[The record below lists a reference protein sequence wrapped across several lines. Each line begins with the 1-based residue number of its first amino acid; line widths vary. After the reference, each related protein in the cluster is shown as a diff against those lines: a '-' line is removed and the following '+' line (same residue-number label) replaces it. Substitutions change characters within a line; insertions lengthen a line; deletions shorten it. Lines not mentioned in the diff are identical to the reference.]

1 LTQCA
6 GSAFVQA
13 ENASEAAPMLTLVH
27 SPQSRSTRILWM
39 LEETGLP
46 YDVRYVTISRQDG
59 SGGPDANNPHPA
71 KKVPVLIHDG
81 RPIIESSA
89 ILIHL
94 ADMAPQTGLLPPIGT
109 AARGEALAWVA
120 TYAATYEPILMAQFA
135 GVGDNPMLRR
145 NIGAPETVHAMLRDA
160 LDKSPYL
167 SGEAFTIAD
176 MMFADAAAW
185 FRDLLPP
192 GEAFDAYIARCT
204 QRPARDR
211 AMAKDAK
218 PG

>member
-1 LTQCA
+1 
-6 GSAFVQA
+6 
-13 ENASEAAPMLTLVH
+13 MLTLVH

-59 SGGPDANNPHPA
+59 SGGPDPNNPHPA

-89 ILIHL
+89 IMIHL
-94 ADMAPQTGLLPPIGT
+94 ADMAPEKGLLPQIGT
-109 AARGEALAWVA
+109 AARGEALAWIA
-120 TYAATYEPILMAQFA
+120 TQAATFEPAALAQFA
-135 GVGDNPMLRR
+135 GVGDNMMLKR
-145 NIGAPETVHAMLRDA
+145 GLGSTETVFAMITQA
-160 LDKSPYL
+160 LAARPYL
-167 SGEAFTIAD
+167 AGDHFTVAD
-176 MMFADAAAW
+176 IMYADAGLW
-185 FRDLLPP
+185 MRTLMPP
-192 GEAFDAYIARCT
+192 GDVVDAYIQRCT

-211 AMAKDAK
+211 AIAKDAK

>member
-1 LTQCA
+1 
-6 GSAFVQA
+6 
-13 ENASEAAPMLTLVH
+13 MLTLVH

-59 SGGPDANNPHPA
+59 SGGPDPNNPHPA

-94 ADMAPQTGLLPPIGT
+94 ADMAPEKNLLPPIGT
-109 AARGEALAWVA
+109 AARGEVLAWVA
-120 TYAATYEPILMAQFA
+120 TYAATFEPAMMVQFA
-135 GVGDNPMLRR
+135 GAGDNTMLKRG
-145 NIGAPETVHAMLRDA
+145 IGTTDTVFGMINAA
-160 LDKSPYL
+160 LAAGPYL
-167 SGEAFTIAD
+167 SGQNFTVAD
-176 MMFADAAAW
+176 ILFAGTAEW
-185 FRDLLPP
+185 FRDALPP
-192 GEAFDAYIARCT
+192 GDTADAYLQRCIAR
-204 QRPARDR
+204 PAHAR
-211 AMAKDAK
+211 AVAKDAA